1 MDLLQPPRVNKKTT
15 FKNRLLLK
23 RILAYKYLFL
33 VSVLLFMTGAYF
45 YNLYTPPVYLVK
57 SSVLVKEADPSQ
69 SDMAQILYEKK
80 GNETPEKNMADEI
93 AILKS
98 YPFIYRTMRT
108 LDFRVSYYTKDQFT
122 TREIYEKR
130 PFRVSFIDS
139 TLTSTVTGSPF
150 QITFIDKNYY
160 TLENE
165 GYELTKD
172 NPEWKTQHKVGET
185 VMINGNPILVE
196 ITPDFDPAQH
206 ARKDYE
212 FIIHNW
218 EELVMT
224 AKSRI
229 SILFPENESSVLDVY
244 YETSIPQKGIDFL
257 NAYTKQYI
265 DYKYENKNKAAT
277 QTLDFIDDQL
287 TSIRSTLTT
296 YEKSLE
302 TFKTENTYSE
312 AGAMTD
318 RGLTALSQL
327 ENEKAALIVNERYYN
342 SILESLNSERNLDK
356 LVVPSSIG
364 INDGTLNTLISQLV
378 ELQIERNSFS
388 SGGQT
393 KNPIYQELTIKI
405 NNIKKTLQANLN
417 SLLSSN
423 RIRLNQ
429 INSRSRTFQESV
441 NQVPKAERQFVNVK
455 RLYDLNSNIY
465 ELLLHKKVEA
475 GIIKA
480 SATIQN
486 RVIEPAYNESGAPIQ
501 PKKTNTY
508 ILALL
513 LGLGLPFAFVWIKG
527 ALNNKIASKDDV
539 MSLTS
544 MPVLGTIYHNTTSSP
559 YAITTNSRT
568 AISESFRVLRSTLN
582 SMSVNKTSQ
591 VLLVTST
598 SSGEGKTFNS
608 INIASS
614 LALARKKTVLINLD
628 LRIYSQLHKLMK
640 QEVGMSS
647 YLNGDIAIKDII
659 FPTDNPMLDTIATG
673 PLPNNPAE
681 LILDDRFPLLINHL
695 RETYDYIIIDSPPLG
710 IVSDPFIIARYT
722 DLNILVIRQGY
733 TPKDKLAELDQM
745 YQEGRIKNVGII
757 LNDVPVSNDKY
768 QYGYFSDDKKK
779 VKAL

>member
-1 MDLLQPPRVNKKTT
+1 MDLSQPPRVNKKTT

-23 RILAYKYLFL
+23 RLFAHKYLFL
-33 VSVLLFMTGAYF
+33 VSVLLFLTGAYF
-45 YNLYTPPVYLVK
+45 HNLYTPPVYLVK

-69 SDMAQILYEKK
+69 SDMAQILYEKT

-108 LDFRVSYYTKDQFT
+108 LNFRVSYFTKDRLT
-122 TREIYEKR
+122 TREMYENL

-139 TLTSTVTGSPF
+139 TLSSSATGSPF
-150 QITFIDKNYY
+150 QITFIDKNNFI
-160 TLENE
+160 LENE
-165 GYELTKD
+165 GLNLNKE
-172 NPEWKTQHKVGET
+172 NTQWNSRHKVGET
-185 VMINGNPILVE
+185 VTVNGNPILVE
-196 ITPDFDPAQH
+196 ITPAFDPAVH
-206 ARKDYE
+206 ARQNYE
-212 FIIHNW
+212 FIIHDW
-218 EELVMT
+218 QDLVMS

-229 SILFPENESSVLDVY
+229 SILFPENESSVLDIY

-257 NAYTKQYI
+257 NAYTQQYI

-277 QTLDFIDDQL
+277 QTLDFIDEQL
-287 TSIRSTLTT
+287 TAIRSTLTT
-296 YEKSLE
+296 YEKNLE
-302 TFKTENTYSE
+302 TFKSENTYSE
-312 AGAMTD
+312 ANAMTD
-318 RGLTALSQL
+318 RGLSALSQL
-327 ENEKAALIVNERYYN
+327 ENDKAALIVNERYY
-342 SILESLNSERNLDK
+342 SSLLESLRSERNLDK

-364 INDGTLNTLISQLV
+364 ISDPVLNSLISQLV

-388 SGGQT
+388 SGGQS
-393 KNPIYQELTIKI
+393 KNPVFQELTIKI
-405 NNIKKTLQANLN
+405 NNIKRTLRENLN
-417 SLLSSN
+417 SLLASN

-441 NQVPKAERQFVNVK
+441 SQVPKAERQYVNVK

-465 ELLLHKKVEA
+465 QILLQKKVEA

-486 RVIEPAYNESGAPIQ
+486 RVIEPAFNESGAPIQ

-513 LGLGLPFAFVWIKG
+513 LGLGLPFAFVWVKA
-527 ALNNKIASKDDV
+527 ALNNKITSKDDV

-559 YAITTNSRT
+559 YAITPNSRT

-582 SMSVNKTSQ
+582 SMGVNKASQ

-640 QEVGMSS
+640 QEIGISS
-647 YLNGDIAIKDII
+647 YLNGDLAIKDII
-659 FPTDNPMLDTIATG
+659 FPTENPMLDTIATG

-681 LILDDRFPLLINHL
+681 LIMDDRFPVLISHL
-695 RETYDYIIIDSPPLG
+695 RENYDYIIIDSPPLG

-722 DLNILVIRQGY
+722 DLNILVIRQNY

-745 YQEGRIKNVGII
+745 YQEGRIRNVGII
-757 LNDVPVSNDKY
+757 LNDVPASNDKY

>member
-1 MDLLQPPRVNKKTT
+1 MDLSQPPRVNKKTT

-23 RILAYKYLFL
+23 RLLAHKYLFL
-33 VSVLLFMTGAYF
+33 VSVLLFLTGAYF
-45 YNLYTPPVYLVK
+45 HNLYTPPVYLVK

-69 SDMAQILYEKK
+69 SDMAQILYEKT
-80 GNETPEKNMADEI
+80 GSEAPVKNMADEI

-98 YPFIYRTMRT
+98 FPFIYRTMKT
-108 LDFRVSYYTKDQFT
+108 LNFRVSYFTKDQLT
-122 TREIYEKR
+122 TREMYENL

-139 TLTSTVTGSPF
+139 TLTNTVTGSPF

-165 GYELTKD
+165 GHGLTKE
-172 NPEWKTQHKVGET
+172 NAQWKAQHKVGET
-185 VMINGNPILVE
+185 VMVNGNSLLVE
-196 ITPDFDPAQH
+196 ITPDFKVEQH

-212 FIIHNW
+212 FIIHDWNS
-218 EELVMT
+218 LVMG
-224 AKSRI
+224 AKGSI
-229 SILFPENESSVLDVY
+229 SILFPENESSVLDIY

-277 QTLDFIDDQL
+277 QTLDFIDEQL
-287 TSIRSTLTT
+287 AATRSTLTQV
-296 YEKSLE
+296 ERQKE
-302 TFKTENTYSE
+302 AFKAENTYSE
-312 AGAMTD
+312 ANSMTD
-318 RGLTALSQL
+318 RGLSALSQL
-327 ENEKAALIVNERYYN
+327 ENDKAGLIVNERYYN
-342 SILESLNSERNLDK
+342 SILQSLNSERNLDK

-364 INDGTLNTLISQLV
+364 IDDPVLNNLISQLV
-378 ELQIERNSFS
+378 ELQIERNTFS

-393 KNPIYQELTIKI
+393 KNPVYQELTIKI
-405 NNIKKTLQANLN
+405 NNIRRTLQANLN
-417 SLLSSN
+417 SLLASN
-423 RIRLNQ
+423 RIRLSQ
-429 INSRSRTFQESV
+429 INSRSRTFQENV
-441 NQVPKAERQFVNVK
+441 NQVPKAERQFVNIE
-455 RLYDLNSNIY
+455 RLYELNSTIY
-465 ELLLHKKVEA
+465 QTLLQKKVEA

-527 ALNNKIASKDDV
+527 AMNNKIASKDDV

-582 SMSVNKTSQ
+582 SMGVNKPSQ

-614 LALARKKTVLINLD
+614 LALARKKTILINLD

-640 QEVGMSS
+640 QEVGISS
-647 YLNGDIAIKDII
+647 YLNGDIDIKDII

-695 RETYDYIIIDSPPLG
+695 RENYDYIIIDSPPLG
-710 IVSDPFIIARYT
+710 IVSDPYIIARYT
-722 DLNILVIRQGY
+722 DLNLLVIRQGY
-733 TPKDKLAELDQM
+733 TPKDKLVELEQI
-745 YQEGRIKNVGII
+745 YQEGRIRNVGII
-757 LNDVPVSNDKY
+757 LNDVPASNDKY